1 LVVGDLIPAAPPW
14 TSDGPA
20 SRADARHARRPR
32 GQHQH
37 GPCRGVPAFL
47 PSAIVAQLNDPAR
60 VRCLGRKHHRSR
72 GAGYRWMATGRNQPR
87 PVCGRQ
93 RLPQSLA
100 RSVGSVSWSCR
111 TGLHTR
117 NPTAWLRGCRRC
129 KPAKCGN
136 KTGRNRKY
144 AWSRPTT
151 VPTTVRRK
159 TGSIRS
165 IEARAVASP
174 DSSTLLHQQWEWDF
188 LGKQ

>member
-1 LVVGDLIPAAPPW
+1 MRATHVALAGNTNTARAVACLLSCRPRSSRSSTTRPGPGTRSVPGSEAPPVARCWVSMDGDGEEPAPSRVW
-14 TSDGPA
+14 T
-20 SRADARHARRPR
+20 
-32 GQHQH
+32 
-37 GPCRGVPAFL
+37 PAFA
-47 PSAIVAQLNDPAR
+47 PKS
-60 VRCLGRKHHRSR
+60 RS
-72 GAGYRWMATGRNQPR
+72 
-87 PVCGRQ
+87 
-93 RLPQSLA
+93 L
-100 RSVGSVSWSCR
+100 GSVSWSCR

-129 KPAKCGN
+129 KPTKCGN